1 VPIMAL
7 LALMGSDSDLP
18 EAGLIRVA
26 LATTAAIGTVLP
38 LLFAGRRLAMLYQ
51 AYSPHFLGALVM
63 LVALVRVA
71 MRMKSTE
78 PG

>member
-1 VPIMAL
+1 MRR
-7 LALMGSDSDLP
+7 DWHLP
-18 EAGLIRVA
+18 ESGLIRVA
-26 LATTAAIGTVLP
+26 LVMTAAIGTVLP
-38 LLFAGRRLAMLYQ
+38 LLFAGRTLAMLYQ

-78 PG
+78 QL

>member
-1 VPIMAL
+1 
-7 LALMGSDSDLP
+7 
-18 EAGLIRVA
+18 
-26 LATTAAIGTVLP
+26 LP

-51 AYSPHFLGALVM
+51 AYSPHFLGAIVM

-78 PG
+78 PF